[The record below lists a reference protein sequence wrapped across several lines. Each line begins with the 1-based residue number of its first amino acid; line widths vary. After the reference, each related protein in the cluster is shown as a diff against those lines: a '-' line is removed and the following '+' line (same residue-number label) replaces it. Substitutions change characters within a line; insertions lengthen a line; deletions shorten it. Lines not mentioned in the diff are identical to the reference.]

1 MPPET
6 NLERLRRAFTE
17 VLGEDYDSEIRSLVE
32 GRVWYHAEIGIE
44 EVFNLWVATN
54 VESAADALWIFEPLR
69 VSDRKFLCERFG
81 IQRADIIGKTPKELA
96 EAVLSATGLPILRA
110 TGNRIVLA
118 NWEHLLAL
126 VDNEEDARAAVFA
139 RQRAERLLRKILF
152 FYCSTRYGSE
162 FVSMLENPGSLR
174 LHKQLTGELGQ
185 TDATRESRVAK
196 LLTVDGWADLGFLA
210 LALRK
215 YSERLAEARATHIS
229 GAPLVLFT
237 SQEHEA
243 FSKLSTALQPYTH
256 DRPSQVQSMR
266 QELRDALLEI
276 VAVIAHMIR
285 RGVLPDETLVLET
298 GMSIIGPVFKCL
310 LDTSSSRYFRSVILP
325 TVGRTIL
332 VLPSADADYA
342 NCDWVESPW

>member
-96 EAVLSATGLPILRA
+96 EAVLSATGPPILRA

-185 TDATRESRVAK
+185 TDSTRESRVAK
-196 LLTVDGWADLGFLA
+196 LLTVDGWADLGSWLWRCANIRSVLPRRGQRIFRA
-210 LALRK
+210 HH
-215 YSERLAEARATHIS
+215 SFFSQAR
-229 GAPLVLFT
+229 
-237 SQEHEA
+237 
-243 FSKLSTALQPYTH
+243 
-256 DRPSQVQSMR
+256 SMR
-266 QELRDALLEI
+266 
-276 VAVIAHMIR
+276 
-285 RGVLPDETLVLET
+285 
-298 GMSIIGPVFKCL
+298 
-310 LDTSSSRYFRSVILP
+310 RSVSSARRCNLTHM
-325 TVGRTIL
+325 TVPRRCSLCGRNSEMRFWRL
-332 VLPSADADYA
+332 
-342 NCDWVESPW
+342 